1 MITSLEGLGFS
12 SKTESFA
19 WQKKVVVTH
28 VKWPQR
34 EKGEQMKKNRFMK
47 KGIKLKNNNRRR
59 LMLKRCHQKVLQR
72 RKLFV
77 TSDMF
82 TQLTRTPT

>member
-1 MITSLEGLGFS
+1 MRLVQIKRAAHEGR
-12 SKTESFA
+12 
-19 WQKKVVVTH
+19 KVVTKNI
-28 VKWPQR
+28 KWPQR

-82 TQLTRTPT
+82 TQLTRTPS

>member
-1 MITSLEGLGFS
+1 VRLVQIKRAAHEGR
-12 SKTESFA
+12 
-19 WQKKVVVTH
+19 KVVT
-28 VKWPQR
+28 KN

-82 TQLTRTPT
+82 TQLTRTPG

>member
-1 MITSLEGLGFS
+1 M
-12 SKTESFA
+12 
-19 WQKKVVVTH
+19 
-28 VKWPQR
+28 R
-34 EKGEQMKKNRFMK
+34 RNRFFN

-59 LMLKRCHQKVLQR
+59 VMLKRMHQKVLQR

-82 TQLTRTPT
+82 TKLNRNP

>member
-1 MITSLEGLGFS
+1 
-12 SKTESFA
+12 
-19 WQKKVVVTH
+19 
-28 VKWPQR
+28 
-34 EKGEQMKKNRFMK
+34 MKKNRFMK

-77 TSDMF
+77 NSDMF
-82 TQLTRTPT
+82 TQLTRTPS